1 MEIALIVLV
10 FIALLLYIVWL
21 PFFKG
26 TSTGVNNNSAQ
37 ENPKNNI
44 RDETNVQLYKEHKA
58 EIEKDF
64 SDGGID
70 EENYQYLL
78 AELDSSLLQDI
89 EAAKKESNVI
99 VSNKHFSVL
108 WPLSLSLFIIAFSIV
123 LYLKQG
129 TLTALMT
136 TPNAKQS
143 SQQEQMSGDQQAQAQ
158 QEQQEQQEQILAYI
172 TQLQQHLEKNV
183 DDGEAW
189 YKLGQTLVSVG
200 EFDMAITAFNEVIRI
215 EGEQADLLGAI
226 AQAHYYRNNQQIDE
240 QVQSF
245 IDRALA
251 LDIND
256 PSTNILM
263 GMHNFI
269 AKEYEQAI
277 GYWQRVIDTKK
288 QGVNINALQEAV
300 NEAKSRLGMPSM
312 NSNQPEKAQATGPTL
327 NVSISLA
334 DDVAQQLAQGEDKV
348 VFVYA
353 IPTDGQR
360 MPLAAMK
367 FMASDLPKV
376 ITLSNDN
383 AMSPANNLSSVSEVH
398 IYAVVSNQ
406 GGVGIKS
413 GDFKAEIQNISVDN
427 TDTLSLVIDSLVE

>member
-1 MEIALIVLV
+1 MEIALIILV

-26 TSTGVNNNSAQ
+26 VNSNSAQ
-37 ENPKNNI
+37 EKPKSNI
-44 RDETNVQLYKEHKA
+44 RDETNVQLYTEHKA

-78 AELDSSLLQDI
+78 AELDNSLLQDI
-89 EAAKKESNVI
+89 EAAEKESKVI
-99 VSNKHFSVL
+99 VSSKRFSVL
-108 WPLSLSLFIIAFSIV
+108 WPLSLSLFIIAFSIT

-129 TLTALMT
+129 TLTALIA
-136 TPNAKQS
+136 TPSIEQS
-143 SQQEQMSGDQQAQAQ
+143 NQQDQMSDDQRAQVQQEQV
-158 QEQQEQQEQILAYI
+158 LAYI
-172 TQLQQHLEKNV
+172 KKLQQHLEKNE

-189 YKLGQTLVSVG
+189 YNLGQTLVSAG
-200 EFDMAITAFNEVIRI
+200 EFPMAITAYEQVIRI

-226 AQAHYYRNNQQIDE
+226 AQAHYYRKNQQIDE
-240 QVQSF
+240 QVQNF

-251 LDIND
+251 LDVND
-256 PSTNILM
+256 PSTNILL

-269 AKEYEQAI
+269 GKEYEKAI
-277 GYWQRVIDTKK
+277 GYWQRVIDAKR
-288 QGVNINALQEAV
+288 QGVNSNALQEAV
-300 NEAKSRLGMPSM
+300 KEAKSRLGLPDTAD
-312 NSNQPEKAQATGPTL
+312 NEPVQGPKL
-327 NVSISLA
+327 SVSVSLS
-334 DDVAQQLAQGEDKV
+334 DDVVQQLAKGEDRI

-360 MPLAAMK
+360 MPLAAVK
-367 FMASDLPKV
+367 LMASDLPKV

-383 AMSPANNLSSVSEVH
+383 AMSPANNLSSVSAVN
-398 IYAVVSNQ
+398 IYAIVSKL

-413 GDFKAEIQNISVDN
+413 GDFKAEIQNIAVDN
-427 TDTLSLVIDSLVE
+427 TETINLIVDSLVE